1 MNPSYDVIFV
11 GAGIINRSSAYQVVR
26 KVLRVVI
33 LESGSIGDGP
43 TGKSL
48 AMGLNWVTPLA

>member
-1 MNPSYDVIFV
+1 VIV
-11 GAGIINRSSAYQVVR
+11 IGAGIINRISAYQLAR
-26 KVLRVVI
+26 KCLRVAI
-33 LESGSIGDGP
+33 LERGSIGDGP